1 LALKLAQYEM
11 LRQNKSVPPILLLDD
26 LFDKLDAQR
35 VTHLLRLLTEGQ
47 FGQIFI
53 TDTHETRIAEIIQQF
68 GVDYRRF
75 VVEDGVIRGL
85 EG

>member
-1 LALKLAQYEM
+1 M
-11 LRQNKSVPPILLLDD
+11 LRQNKAVPPILLLDD

-53 TDTHETRIAEIIQQF
+53 TDTHETRIAEIVAQF
-68 GVDYRRF
+68 GVDYRSF
-75 VVEDGVIRGL
+75 VVE
-85 EG
+85 EGKVNEVEG

>member
-1 LALKLAQYEM
+1 M
-11 LRQNKSVPPILLLDD
+11 LRQNKGVSPILLLDD

-35 VTHLLRLLTEGQ
+35 VTHLIRLLTEGQ

-53 TDTHETRIAEIIQQF
+53 TDTHETRIAEIVEQF

-75 VVEDGVIRGL
+75 FVEAGTVDLQTG
-85 EG
+85 